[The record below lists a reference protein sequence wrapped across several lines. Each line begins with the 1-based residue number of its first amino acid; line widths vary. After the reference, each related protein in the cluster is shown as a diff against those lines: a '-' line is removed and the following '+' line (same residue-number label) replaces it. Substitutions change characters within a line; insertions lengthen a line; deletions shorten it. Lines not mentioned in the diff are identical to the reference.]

1 MSESVVVIANSD
13 SELNALD
20 IIWYWV
26 SKLFDNAGQMTV
38 LLLML
43 TLLIITIILTR
54 RDKYLWLQMKS
65 WASSSTGLIILVAV
79 FMYISPIVLPASD
92 PFALYRV
99 VVLRSTSFLVGL
111 FFITGG
117 ILFVSKVLFP
127 KGLFRQIIK
136 TEYGAT
142 IILAVIIL
150 SLCYL
155 MTYS

>member
-1 MSESVVVIANSD
+1 MCCD

-43 TLLIITIILTR
+43 ALLIITIILTR

-65 WASSSTGLIILVAV
+65 WTSSSTGLIILVAV
-79 FMYISPIVLPASD
+79 LMYISPIVLPASD

-127 KGLFRQIIK
+127 RGLFRKIIR